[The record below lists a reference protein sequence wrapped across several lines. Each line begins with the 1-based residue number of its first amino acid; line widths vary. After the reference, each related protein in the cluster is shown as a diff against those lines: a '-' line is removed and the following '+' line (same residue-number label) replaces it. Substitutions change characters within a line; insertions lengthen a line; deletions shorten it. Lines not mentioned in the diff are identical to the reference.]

1 MDFEKM
7 MSDLN
12 SVPRRNKRS
21 RRKRFK
27 RKRGGHKT
35 GPDRE
40 QKYFSMKHYNP
51 PRKWDSDFT
60 KKGTLTE
67 MEDLNGNGNKEFF
80 LASTSLNDHYIT
92 DLVDQRTESGLTTIT
107 IKEELVVGKREWNLF
122 ILANY
127 KDKQIVQFSDSYGM
141 VIDGLNFLDYSAHG
155 STVDITLCG
164 DTDYVESHYKKI
176 TSQHPVAKCHIEWVY
191 GSDGSSVNIPMTD
204 EKTPIS
210 EMYPF
215 LKDESIHEYYDRFIE
230 SSASILLLIGPP
242 GTGKTTFIR
251 GLLNY
256 VQKNAIVTYDEK
268 ILDRDYIFAR
278 FIEDDA
284 GVMVIEDADNF
295 LKSRADGN
303 SMMHRFLN
311 VGDGLISMKNKKMI
325 FSTNLPSISDVDPAL
340 VRPGRCF
347 DVVTF
352 ENYTHEQ
359 AKKLADKLNIEF
371 EAEDTKKTYSLAEI
385 FHKQNNA
392 NPKQLRKMGFY

>member
-1 MDFEKM
+1 MDFERIIDRL
-7 MSDLN
+7 SG
-12 SVPRRNKRS
+12 VPRRSFRPK
-21 RRKRFK
+21 RKRVF
-27 RKRGGHKT
+27 RKRGGHKS
-35 GPDRE
+35 GPDME

-51 PRKWDSDFT
+51 PRKWDDGLM
-60 KKGTLTE
+60 KKGLVTE
-67 MEDLNGNGNKEFF
+67 MEDTNGNGNKEFF

-92 DLVDQRTESGLTTIT
+92 DMVDQRTEAGLPTIT
-107 IKEELVVGKREWNLF
+107 LKEELVVGKREWNIF
-122 ILANY
+122 VVGNY
-127 KDKQIVQFSDSYGM
+127 KGKQIIQFSDAYGM
-141 VIDGLNFLDYSAHG
+141 IIDGLNFVDYSAHG

-164 DTDYVESHYKKI
+164 DADFVESEYKKI
-176 TSQHPVAKCHIEWVY
+176 TSIYPVAKCHIEWVY
-191 GSDGSSVNIPMTD
+191 GSDGASVNIPMTD
-204 EKTPIS
+204 EKTPIT

-215 LKDESIHEYYDRFIE
+215 LKDETIHEYYDRFLE

-256 VQKNAIVTYDEK
+256 TQKNAIVTYDEK

-325 FSTNLPSISDVDPAL
+325 FSTNLPSISDIDSAL
-340 VRPGRCF
+340 IRPGRCF
-347 DVVTF
+347 DIVTF
-352 ENYTHEQ
+352 ENYTLEQ
-359 AKKLADKLNIEF
+359 AKTLAEKLRIDF
-371 EAEDTKKTYSLAEI
+371 EPEDGKKTYSLAEI

-392 NPKQLRKMGFY
+392 SPKQTRKMGFY